1 MKTFI
6 KASKNPWVNKIEI
19 LIGDESKRGVIGVAT
34 DIVFHKKEEGEM
46 LSPSLVIDGDSA
58 QQLMDDLYQCGIR
71 PSEASG
77 SVGQL
82 SATERHLK
90 DMQRIVFKDYENK

>member
-19 LIGDESKRGVIGVAT
+19 LIGDESRRGVFGVAT

-46 LSPSLVIDGDSA
+46 LSPTLVIDGDSA
-58 QQLMDDLYQCGIR
+58 QQLMDDLYRCGIR

>member
-19 LIGDESKRGVIGVAT
+19 LIGDESKRGVFGVAT
-34 DIVFHKKEEGEM
+34 DIVFHQKEEGEM

-58 QQLMDDLYQCGIR
+58 QQLMDDLYRCGIR